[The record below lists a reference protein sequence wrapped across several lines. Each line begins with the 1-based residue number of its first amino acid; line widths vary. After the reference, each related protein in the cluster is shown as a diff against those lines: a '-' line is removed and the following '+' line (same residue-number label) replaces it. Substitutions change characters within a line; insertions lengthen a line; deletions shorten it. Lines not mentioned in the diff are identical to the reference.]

1 MNIITRRGFLAGAS
15 AWIAHPSVGKE
26 SRSIKTISLFHTTD
40 LHGHILPAKT
50 YEGIGN
56 VGGFARC
63 ATQIR
68 RWRKDCPDS
77 LLFDI
82 GDVYQGTVEGY
93 QTKGKV
99 MIDSFNKL
107 NYDGWVLGNHEFD
120 WGLDVVSGTIEHSNS
135 PVITGNVTIGDQASG
150 KVNDGPFSK
159 LAPWLI
165 KEVGG
170 FKVGIVGLTTPGIP
184 FWSRP
189 ELLKEFG
196 VLDPLE
202 ILQQSVRELQAEKV
216 NAVVCLSHMGWKR
229 SDDYANPVQNLLKKV
244 RGIDV
249 YIGGHS
255 HQDRP
260 SWYWSNVLCTQA
272 NYFGI
277 NCGRVDLSFDLESRK
292 LVKRNAWTVLMD
304 DRLPLDPL
312 IIESTKEA
320 IENAEDRRK
329 VVIGEVTEKLSTRG
343 KTSAFWKILCRSFLA
358 SAKKHDDEADFVFHG
373 TFGNPDVEPGI
384 KTIEDAWTWIP
395 YENWLIHATLTGAQI
410 RQIIAEASRDRYS
423 DRALYGADPE
433 TLEPSKHYR
442 ILLNSYDSQSGG
454 RRLMK
459 LREIM
464 AEKESNSR
472 LIPINTREALIDY
485 FADHQ
490 KISAPK

>member
-272 NYFGI
+272 
-277 NCGRVDLSFDLESRK
+277 
-292 LVKRNAWTVLMD
+292 
-304 DRLPLDPL
+304 
-312 IIESTKEA
+312 
-320 IENAEDRRK
+320 
-329 VVIGEVTEKLSTRG
+329 
-343 KTSAFWKILCRSFLA
+343 
-358 SAKKHDDEADFVFHG
+358 
-373 TFGNPDVEPGI
+373 
-384 KTIEDAWTWIP
+384 
-395 YENWLIHATLTGAQI
+395 
-410 RQIIAEASRDRYS
+410 
-423 DRALYGADPE
+423 
-433 TLEPSKHYR
+433 
-442 ILLNSYDSQSGG
+442 
-454 RRLMK
+454 
-459 LREIM
+459 
-464 AEKESNSR
+464 
-472 LIPINTREALIDY
+472 
-485 FADHQ
+485 
-490 KISAPK
+490 